1 MSHWGYVI
9 EQLIAED
16 EKTRTA
22 RRLRRKRAQGRTRAA
37 SGSAEEVTRYRRQPR
52 RGNLES

>member
-22 RRLRRKRAQGRTRAA
+22 RRHHRKRAQGRIRSAA
-37 SGSAEEVTRYRRQPR
+37 GSAEQVDRSRRQPR
-52 RGNLES
+52 RGNLET